1 MGDYIICFMRI
12 TALAIC
18 SRPAGVYTTNENAVT
33 IVTEEYNLDGVPFWE
48 KNNVKNLLRTGF

>member
-1 MGDYIICFMRI
+1 MRI

-33 IVTEEYNLDGVPFWE
+33 ILMDEYNLDGIPFWE
-48 KNNVKNLLRTGF
+48 KKNVKNLLQTGF